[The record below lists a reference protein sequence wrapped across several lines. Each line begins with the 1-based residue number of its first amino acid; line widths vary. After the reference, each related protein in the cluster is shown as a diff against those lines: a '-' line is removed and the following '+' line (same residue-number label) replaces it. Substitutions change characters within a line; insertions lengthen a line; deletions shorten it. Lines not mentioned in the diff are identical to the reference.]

1 MPMKKPIVFIAPGI
15 GLFLIGGLMLLAL
28 TGFRM
33 PSSDAEIKVAGNPP
47 ATALPALTTAPPVEM
62 IGPVTEAARSR
73 GEVTGVAEIRSGTR
87 WLNGWAAEGN
97 PNPSTPPP
105 GLSVPVD
112 LAAVDP
118 EQFRPLVPQH
128 LQARVGELANGGA
141 ILSRTGAALRGIS
154 DRGYLQFGA
163 TTVPVVGVAED
174 LYLRRHE
181 VVVSHATGTAIG
193 LNETDYLLIGLEQ
206 LSAGK
211 AVEDAIRGAVPPQA
225 TFRVR
230 GPEGSGASSHPSP
243 LLSLGEIKSTFGE
256 FPAVNGAG
264 SDIRIDQA
272 WIDSN
277 TEMANIP
284 LLGIFRCHKKVIPQI
299 EGAFREVLDK
309 DLGHLVRAG
318 DFGGCFSPR
327 YIRSGKEAGL
337 SRHAW
342 GIAFDFNVS
351 GNLYGQ
357 TPTMDS
363 QLVEIMERHGF
374 SWGGRWNYPD
384 GMHFE
389 YVSPPRS

>member
-1 MPMKKPIVFIAPGI
+1 MKKPVVLIAPGL

-33 PSSDAEIKVAGNPP
+33 PASDAEIKVATNAP
-47 ATALPALTTAPPVEM
+47 AQALPALVTAPPLEL
-62 IGPVTEAARSR
+62 IGPVSEAARGR
-73 GEVTGVAEIRSGTR
+73 EDVTGVAEVRSGTR
-87 WLNGWAAEGN
+87 WLHAWAAEGSAA
-97 PNPSTPPP
+97 PSGPRP

-112 LAAVDP
+112 TAAVDP
-118 EQFRPLVPQH
+118 EHFRRLVPQQ
-128 LQARVGELANGGA
+128 LEAKVAELANGGA
-141 ILSRTGAALRGIS
+141 ILSRTGAALRGI
-154 DRGYLQFGA
+154 GEKGTLQFGA
-163 TTVPVVGVAED
+163 TSVPVIGVAED
-174 LYLRRHE
+174 AYLRRHE
-181 VVVSHATGTAIG
+181 VVVSHATGAAIG
-193 LNETDYLLIGLEQ
+193 LNEADYLLIGLEE

-211 AVEDAIRGAVPPQA
+211 KVEETIRGAVPPEA

-230 GPEGSGASSHPSP
+230 GPEGSGASSQPSP
-243 LLSLGEIKSTFGE
+243 LLSLGEIKSIFGE
-256 FPAVNGAG
+256 FSAVNGAG
-264 SDIRIDQA
+264 ANIGIDQA
-272 WIDSN
+272 WIDAN
-277 TEMANIP
+277 TEMASIP
-284 LLGIFRCHKKVIPQI
+284 LLGVFRCHKKMIPQI
-299 EGAFREVLDK
+299 EGAFREVMDK
-309 DLGHLVRAG
+309 NLGHLVRSG

-357 TPTMDS
+357 PPTMDP

-389 YVSPPRS
+389 FVSQPTP

>member
-1 MPMKKPIVFIAPGI
+1 
-15 GLFLIGGLMLLAL
+15 MLLAL

-33 PSSDAEIKVAGNPP
+33 PSSDAEIKVAANVP
-47 ATALPALTTAPPVEM
+47 AQALPALTTAPPVEM
-62 IGPVTEAARSR
+62 IGPVSQAARSR
-73 GEVTGVAEIRSGTR
+73 KDVTGVAEIRSGTR
-87 WLNGWAAEGN
+87 WLNGWGAEGS
-97 PNPSTPPP
+97 PSPTTPPP

-112 LAAVDP
+112 TAAVDP
-118 EQFRPLVPQH
+118 EHFRSLVPRE
-128 LQARVGELANGGA
+128 LEAKVAELANGGA

-154 DRGYLQFGA
+154 DKGHLQFGA
-163 TTVPVVGVAED
+163 TTIPVVGVAD
-174 LYLRRHE
+174 DAYLRRHE
-181 VVVSHATGTAIG
+181 VVVSHATGAAIG
-193 LNETDYLLIGLEQ
+193 LNETDYLLIGLRD

-211 AVEDAIRGAVPPQA
+211 DVEETIRGAVPPQA

-230 GPEGSGASSHPSP
+230 GPEGSGASSQPSP

-256 FPAVNGAG
+256 FSAVNGAG
-264 SDIRIDQA
+264 ANIGIDQA
-272 WIDSN
+272 WIDAN

-284 LLGIFRCHKKVIPQI
+284 LLGVFRCHKKMIPQI
-299 EGAFREVLDK
+299 EGAFREVMDK
-309 DLGHLVRAG
+309 QLEYLIRPG

-357 TPTMDS
+357 PPTMDP
-363 QLVEIMERHGF
+363 QIVEIMERHGF

-389 YVSPPRS
+389 FVSPPNS